1 MKKVVQLGLNAPR
14 RCPRF
19 GVLCFLCAFVA
30 SLFGAQSA
38 SADTPPAAIKTTPL
52 AAPAAVLGL
61 TNPHVIAAAVKTPQV
76 IGFTFSR
83 DLRSLYLRV
92 EKLAIYGVDLNQRKM
107 SHTEKLNLRVNPRLG
122 GGVLQICYRR

>member
-1 MKKVVQLGLNAPR
+1 
-14 RCPRF
+14 
-19 GVLCFLCAFVA
+19 VLCFLCAFVA
-30 SLFGAQSA
+30 SLFGARSA
-38 SADTPPAAIKTTPL
+38 SADTPLAAIKTTPL
-52 AAPAAVLGL
+52 AAPAAVLGV
-61 TNPHVIAAAVKTPQV
+61 TNPHVTAAALKSAAIAAPAKSPQV

-107 SHTEKLNLRVNPRLG
+107 PRAEKLHLRVNARLG